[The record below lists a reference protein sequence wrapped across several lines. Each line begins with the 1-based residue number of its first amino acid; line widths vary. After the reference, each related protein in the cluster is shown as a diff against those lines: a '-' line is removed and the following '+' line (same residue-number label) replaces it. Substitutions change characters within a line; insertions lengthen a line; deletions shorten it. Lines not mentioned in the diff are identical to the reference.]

1 MIIRCAVPAAFDP
14 ISLDEVKVHCRIDSD
29 HEDLLLLGLI
39 AAACRHGE
47 ALTRRVFCRSLWE
60 MTINGPIAGALL
72 IPLAPCTDC
81 ISVHVDDL
89 IVSPDHYSL
98 CPSALTPME
107 FPMRGILTLH
117 EGFPEGES
125 VRVTV
130 HAGWAAETLPDDIKA
145 WLRVRV
151 ASLYEQRENHI
162 VGVGT
167 THMPR
172 SFVDSLLDPY
182 IIPEGF

>member
-1 MIIRCAVPAAFDP
+1 
-14 ISLDEVKVHCRIDSD
+14 
-29 HEDLLLLGLI
+29 
-39 AAACRHGE
+39 
-47 ALTRRVFCRSLWE
+47 
-60 MTINGPIAGALL
+60 
-72 IPLAPCTDC
+72 
-81 ISVHVDDL
+81 
-89 IVSPDHYSL
+89 
-98 CPSALTPME
+98 
-107 FPMRGILTLH
+107 MRGILTLH

-130 HAGWAAETLPDDIKA
+130 YAGWAAETLPDDIKA

-182 IIPEGF
+182 IVPEGF